1 MTDRPVPSSR
11 AADEEP
17 GDSLLSA
24 SNSASAVPSDSPAS
38 QSTEGSAERAG
49 LSSDQSARRRRWP
62 GISPFFLSAALFLSG
77 FFAVFS
83 PLPLILQAYRAG
95 FAFWFLALLTNA
107 GLVYWLGGLLSLWLF
122 LIFGISVALAL
133 PWVLRPGR
141 SPSRAAAGALGFMLF
156 MAASV
161 LLGHAWAHHVSPWE
175 ELRRVLSAGLDQTLA
190 ALSPE
195 GRESLLRTL
204 EPEEWKREF
213 LLEFPSAMAIFGVAV
228 VGVNLVLLLRINPG
242 GLRQKLRVPADFF
255 KQWKTAEW
263 LVWPTIVCA
272 ALQLLD
278 GGWATTVG
286 MNGFKFLMSLYAIQ
300 GISILA
306 FLLEAWGVRGPLR
319 FLIFTGAVLLMLP
332 LVLSLGFFDLW
343 FDFRSKVRQS

>member
-141 SPSRAAAGALGFMLF
+141 SGCSRVHAVHGGFGAFRARVGSSCFALGRTQ
-156 MAASV
+156 SSP
-161 LLGHAWAHHVSPWE
+161 LGGPRSD
-175 ELRRVLSAGLDQTLA
+175 L
-190 ALSPE
+190 
-195 GRESLLRTL
+195 
-204 EPEEWKREF
+204 
-213 LLEFPSAMAIFGVAV
+213 
-228 VGVNLVLLLRINPG
+228 G
-242 GLRQKLRVPADFF
+242 G
-255 KQWKTAEW
+255 
-263 LVWPTIVCA
+263 
-272 ALQLLD
+272 
-278 GGWATTVG
+278 
-286 MNGFKFLMSLYAIQ
+286 
-300 GISILA
+300 A
-306 FLLEAWGVRGPLR
+306 FA
-319 FLIFTGAVLLMLP
+319 
-332 LVLSLGFFDLW
+332 
-343 FDFRSKVRQS
+343 

>member
-24 SNSASAVPSDSPAS
+24 PTPDSSRSPGES
-38 QSTEGSAERAG
+38 PQESAEATRAPV
-49 LSSDQSARRRRWP
+49 ARRRRWP
-62 GISPFFLSAALFLSG
+62 AISPYFLSAALFLSG

-95 FAFWFLALLTNA
+95 FGFWVLALLTNV

-141 SPSRAAAGALGFMLF
+141 SPSRAAAGVLGFMLF

-161 LLGHAWAHHVSPWE
+161 LLAHAWAHHVSPWE
-175 ELRRVLSAGLDQTLA
+175 ELGRVLSAGLDQTLA

-195 GRESLLRTL
+195 GRASLLRTL

-228 VGVNLVLLLRINPG
+228 VGVNLVLLLRINPD
-242 GLRQKLRVPADFF
+242 GLRQRLRVPADFF
-255 KQWKTAEW
+255 KKWKTAEW
-263 LVWPTIVCA
+263 LVWPTLICA
-272 ALQLLD
+272 ALQLFDL
-278 GGWATTVG
+278 GWPSSVG
-286 MNGFKFLMSLYAIQ
+286 MNGFKFLMSLYGLQ

-306 FLLEAWGVRGPLR
+306 YLLEAWGVRGPLR

>member
-24 SNSASAVPSDSPAS
+24 PTPDSS
-38 QSTEGSAERAG
+38 RSSGECLQESAEPTRAAG
-49 LSSDQSARRRRWP
+49 ARRRRWP
-62 GISPFFLSAALFLSG
+62 GISPYFLSAALFLSG

-95 FAFWFLALLTNA
+95 FAFW
-107 GLVYWLGGLLSLWLF
+107 VYWLGGLLSLWLF
-122 LIFGISVALAL
+122 LVFGISVALAL

-141 SPSRAAAGALGFMLF
+141 SPSRAAAGTLGFMLF
-156 MAASV
+156 MATFV

-175 ELRRVLSAGLDQTLA
+175 ELGRVLSAGLDQTLA

-195 GRESLLRTL
+195 GRESLLRSL

-228 VGVNLVLLLRINPG
+228 VSVNLVLLLRINPG
-242 GLRQKLRVPADFF
+242 GLRQRLRVPADFF
-255 KQWKTAEW
+255 KKWKTAEG
-263 LVWPTIVCA
+263 LVWPTILCA
-272 ALQLLD
+272 ALQLFEL
-278 GGWATTVG
+278 GWASNVG

-306 FLLEAWGVRGPLR
+306 YLLEAWGVRGPLR

>member
-24 SNSASAVPSDSPAS
+24 PTPESSPQSGES
-38 QSTEGSAERAG
+38 QAEGAESTRAPV
-49 LSSDQSARRRRWP
+49 ARRRRWP
-62 GISPFFLSAALFLSG
+62 GISPYFLSAALFLSG

-95 FAFWFLALLTNA
+95 FVFWFLALLTNA

-141 SPSRAAAGALGFMLF
+141 SPSRAAAGVLGFMLL

-161 LLGHAWAHHVSPWE
+161 LFGHAWAHHVSPWE
-175 ELRRVLSAGLDQTLA
+175 ELGRVLSAGLDQTLA

-213 LLEFPSAMAIFGVAV
+213 LLEFPAAMAIFGVAV

-242 GLRQKLRVPADFF
+242 GLRQRLRVPADFF
-255 KQWKTAEW
+255 KKWKTAEA
-263 LVWPTIVCA
+263 LVWPTILCA
-272 ALQLLD
+272 ALQLFDL
-278 GGWATTVG
+278 GLASNVG

-306 FLLEAWGVRGPLR
+306 YLLEAWGVRGPLR